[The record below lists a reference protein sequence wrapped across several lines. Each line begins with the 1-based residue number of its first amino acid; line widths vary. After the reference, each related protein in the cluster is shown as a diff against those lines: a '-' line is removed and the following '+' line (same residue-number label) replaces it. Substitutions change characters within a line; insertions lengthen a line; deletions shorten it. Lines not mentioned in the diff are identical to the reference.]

1 MSRTMSV
8 SISGEFRNYGW
19 LEENER
25 EAYSIWVGDCS
36 TGLVEKFMK
45 FLKTE
50 AEAELKKENIADAM
64 ELLGALKEMKKDY
77 PETLKRVA
85 EQKKMYEEEKALQ
98 EAEREESI

>member
-8 SISGEFRNYGW
+8 SISGEFRNWGYLG
-19 LEENER
+19 EDER
-25 EAYSIWVGDCS
+25 EVYSLWVSECS
-36 TGLVEKFMK
+36 TGLIEKFMK

-50 AEAELKKENIADAM
+50 AEAELKRENIADAM
-64 ELLGALKEMKKDY
+64 ELLGALKGMKEDY

-98 EAEREESI
+98 EAEEEESI

>member
-1 MSRTMSV
+1 MSRTMRVSV
-8 SISGEFRNYGW
+8 SGEFRNWGY
-19 LEENER
+19 LEEDER
-25 EAYSIWVGDCS
+25 EVYSIYVAECS
-36 TGLVEKFMK
+36 TGLIEKFMK

-50 AEAELKKENIADAM
+50 AEAELKKDNITDSM

-98 EAEREESI
+98 EAEEGGSI